1 MSARHGGNDGMRLVQ
16 TGMRMLHLPNR
27 RRCQKFVTLED
38 LALQLHT
45 QVNVS
50 DTVESLKWKI
60 SSDKYVPIQNIHFTI
75 SGKEIPNHVQLREYL
90 DMSTRFSLTWHARE

>member
-1 MSARHGGNDGMRLVQ
+1 MGTSSAPLFAFAGKVERP
-16 TGMRMLHLPNR
+16 RMLHLPNR

-60 SSDKYVPIQNIHFTI
+60 SSEKYVPIGNIHFTI

>member
-1 MSARHGGNDGMRLVQ
+1 MGTLYRGLYNSDKREDRRSLF
-16 TGMRMLHLPNR
+16 LPNR
-27 RRCQKFVTLED
+27 RRDEKFTTLED

-60 SSDKYVPIQNIHFTI
+60 SSEKYVAIQNIHFTI

-90 DMSTRFSLTWHARE
+90 DMNTRFSLTWHARE